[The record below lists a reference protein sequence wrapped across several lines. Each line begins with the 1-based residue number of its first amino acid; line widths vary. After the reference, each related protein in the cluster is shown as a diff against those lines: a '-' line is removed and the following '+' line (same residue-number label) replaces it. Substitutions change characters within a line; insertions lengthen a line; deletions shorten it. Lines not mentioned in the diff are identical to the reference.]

1 MKVKSGK
8 WYYEI
13 KLITNG
19 LFQIGW
25 CTTAFTPDAAVRSL
39 SLSPHRGAVLVA
51 LTTRF
56 GHTQGWQR
64 RGR

>member
-1 MKVKSGK
+1 VKVKSGK

-25 CTTAFTPDAAVRSL
+25 CTTAFTPDAAVRS
-39 SLSPHRGAVLVA
+39 SPCHLTEALVA

-56 GHTQGWQR
+56 GYTQGWQR